1 MGDVHDVITCAEFQT
16 EIFVGY
22 DFYRVSNFRF
32 SYRSGPYNSAA
43 LVRCLRYRLKHIEV
57 IKPWRQIGGRKSVCS
72 TGSVS
77 ALQTCAV
84 HSRAHLQCKH
94 KKTLTAGVLSGVMND
109 GWTESCTNIN
119 SDVTYWRQSCRDV
132 FTGSH
137 RRHGSPPSRL
147 SEQSVNRRLAIW
159 HEHDVCRL

>member
-1 MGDVHDVITCAEFQT
+1 MCQ
-16 EIFVGY
+16 
-22 DFYRVSNFRF
+22 VSNGNLRRLRF
-32 SYRSGPYNSAA
+32 LQGVEFSIFLLIWA
-43 LVRCLRYRLKHIEV
+43 LLQWRCLRYRLKHIEV

-84 HSRAHLQCKH
+84 HSRAQLQCKH
-94 KKTLTAGVLSGVMND
+94 KPLTAGVLSGVMND

-147 SEQSVNRRLAIW
+147 SEQYNF
-159 HEHDVCRL
+159 